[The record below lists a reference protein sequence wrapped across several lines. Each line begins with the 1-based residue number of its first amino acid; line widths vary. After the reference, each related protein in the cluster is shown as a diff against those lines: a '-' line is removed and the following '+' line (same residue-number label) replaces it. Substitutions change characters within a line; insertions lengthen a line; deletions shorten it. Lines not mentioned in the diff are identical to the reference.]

1 MVKFYDSSYT
11 YDYSFPAVTLAY
23 FLRYPN
29 PYSTHVVST
38 DVIDRHFDPET
49 QTLHTTRLHLKKSKL
64 PSAALKIIP
73 RSLLGTSPAGDSQS
87 FILERSVVN
96 IKDGWMNTE
105 SQNLE
110 WTGVLSVIERQVFTR
125 PANAMKSLHGHR
137 MAAMKGFLLPGE
149 KTDVKTTVTLHSMI
163 GENIRK
169 RRAAK
174 AAADAKAAEV
184 EEEEPS
190 KPGFFKSWSTA
201 SIQRSI
207 EIIGLRR
214 AEKSQPNAKEGMK
227 IVLQRLRQGGLV
239 AVMEGM
245 RKDREGVVVGHAAVK
260 ATSNGGED

>member
-125 PANAMKSLHGHR
+125 PANAMKSLHGHKT
-137 MAAMKGFLLPGE
+137 AAMKGFLLPGE

>member
-137 MAAMKGFLLPGE
+137 TAAMKGFLLPGE

-163 GENIRK
+163 GENIQ
-169 RRAAK
+169 
-174 AAADAKAAEV
+174 
-184 EEEEPS
+184 EEPS